1 MADDEKF
8 DVRAEVLK
16 VDATLGLVMG
26 YAIVCKEAGEDY
38 FDLHNDHIP
47 EDAML
52 KASLDFME
60 NSQVAKE
67 MHTGEKTG
75 TIVFAWP
82 MTTDIAKSFGI
93 TVEKTGL
100 MIAVRPDNKDM
111 LEKFR
116 TGQFTGFSIGG
127 MRLEDEEVD

>member
-1 MADDEKF
+1 MADKSDQFE
-8 DVRAEVLK
+8 VRAEVLK
-16 VDATLGLVMG
+16 VDDTLGLVMG
-26 YAIVCKEAGEDY
+26 YAIVCKEGGEDY
-38 FDLHNDHIP
+38 YDLQGDHIP

-67 MHTGEKTG
+67 MHTGERTG

-82 MTTDIAKSFGI
+82 LTTEVAKSFGM

-100 MIAVRPDNKDM
+100 LIAVRPDPDM
-111 LEKFR
+111 LAKFKDG
-116 TGQFTGFSIGG
+116 TLTGFSIGG
-127 MRLEDEEVD
+127 SRLEDEEVD